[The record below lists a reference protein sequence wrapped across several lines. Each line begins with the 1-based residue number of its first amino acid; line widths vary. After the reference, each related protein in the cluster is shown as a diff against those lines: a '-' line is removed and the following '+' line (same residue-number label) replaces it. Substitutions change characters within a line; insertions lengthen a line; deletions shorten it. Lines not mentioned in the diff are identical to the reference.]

1 METMVRDKKP
11 DKSGVGNEH
20 KDQGREKQKVKAFF
34 LDPGSTHSWLWQ
46 KHSSLSD
53 SYSDW

>member
-20 KDQGREKQKVKAFF
+20 KDQGMEKPKVKAFF